1 MPFIIILLIPILF
14 RTKQIQ
20 LKIILVIKESIYI
33 LYNYLLYH
41 ENMWVATFGNLIYY
55 YHLIEQFIIIV
66 LDIRVH
72 CTTHFKI

>member
-20 LKIILVIKESIYI
+20 LKINLVIKESIYF

-41 ENMWVATFGNLIYY
+41 ENM
-55 YHLIEQFIIIV
+55 
-66 LDIRVH
+66 
-72 CTTHFKI
+72 